1 MSSPLSNLLERS
13 TKFHPEKI
21 AVRYKDEEVS
31 YERFNLLSDRL
42 SATLVHQGVKVGDR
56 VGIYLDKSVE
66 ALLAIF
72 GILKSGACYVPLDP
86 LAPVERQLFV
96 IEDCSLEYL
105 ITSSKKLP
113 QIRQILKSP
122 NPLRHLFV
130 LDLRREGNPGRM
142 EGVPLLF
149 KDEILESTL
158 AISKEPLEE
167 MTDEHLAYIL
177 YTSGSTG
184 RPKGVM
190 ISHQAS
196 LAFID
201 WAYQCFKVQPEDR
214 ISSLAPFHFDLS
226 ILDIF
231 VTIKA
236 GATICV
242 VSQGLSSFPK
252 SLVNFIEQEKISIW
266 YSVPS
271 VLIQLALS
279 GHLRE
284 RDLSHLRTI
293 LFAGEVF
300 PTQYLRMLMEMVPH
314 AHYYNLYGP
323 TETNVCTYYHVKS
336 PPISGKPI
344 PIGKPCEGQK
354 IYIVDE
360 EGSLLKEGEVGQ
372 LYVSGPTLMT
382 GYWNDSDK
390 TDGVMFKN
398 PFSQQEDQ
406 KIYKTGDLVSL
417 NQDGEL
423 DFHGRID
430 HMIKSRGYRI
440 ELGEIESVLYN
451 HPAIKEAVVVGIP
464 DEKIGKTIQAFIVL
478 KEEQSVSEQEI
489 KLFSSQ
495 KLPPYMIPESVTFK
509 TSLPKTSTNKTDR
522 EILIKEGLSEKD

>member
-1 MSSPLSNLLERS
+1 MPSPLSNLLKRS
-13 TKFHPEKI
+13 AELYPEKI

-42 SATLVHQGVKVGDR
+42 CTSLVHQGVKVGDR

-86 LAPVERQLFV
+86 MAPVERQLFV
-96 IEDCSLEYL
+96 IGDCSLEYL

-113 QIRQILKSP
+113 QIQQILKSP
-122 NPLRHLFV
+122 NPLRYLFIM
-130 LDLRREGNPGRM
+130 DLRREGDQGRI

-149 KDEILESTL
+149 KDEILELTL

-167 MTDEHLAYIL
+167 ITDEDLAYIL

-190 ISHQAS
+190 ISHRAS

-201 WAYQCFKVQPEDR
+201 WADQCFKVRPEDR
-214 ISSLAPFHFDLS
+214 VPSLAPFHFDLS
-226 ILDIF
+226 IFDIF

-236 GATICV
+236 AATICLV
-242 VSQGLSSFPK
+242 PQGLSSFPK
-252 SLVNFIEQEKISIW
+252 SLVNFIEKERISIW

-271 VLIQLALS
+271 VLIQLVLS
-279 GHLRE
+279 GHLKE
-284 RDLSHLRTI
+284 RDFSNLRTI

-300 PTQYLRMLMEMVPH
+300 PTRYLRMLMEMVPH

-336 PPISGKPI
+336 LPISEEPI
-344 PIGKPCEGQK
+344 PIGKPCDGQK

-360 EGSLLKEGEVGQ
+360 DGSLVKEGEVGE

-382 GYWNDSDK
+382 GYWNDPEK
-390 TDGVMFKN
+390 TERLMFKN
-398 PFSQQEDQ
+398 LFSGEGDQ

-423 DFHGRID
+423 NFHGRQD

-451 HPAIKEAVVVGIP
+451 HPAIKEAAVVGIS
-464 DEKIGKTIQAFIVL
+464 DK
-478 KEEQSVSEQEI
+478 
-489 KLFSSQ
+489 
-495 KLPPYMIPESVTFK
+495 
-509 TSLPKTSTNKTDR
+509 R
-522 EILIKEGLSEKD
+522 

>member
-1 MSSPLSNLLERS
+1 MTSPLSDLLKRS
-13 TKFHPEKI
+13 TKLHPEKI

-31 YERFNLLSDRL
+31 YERFDFLSDRL
-42 SATLVHQGVKVGDR
+42 CTALVHQGVKLGDR

-86 LAPVERQLFV
+86 LAPVERQLYV

-105 ITSSKKLP
+105 VTSSKKLP
-113 QIRQILKSP
+113 QIRQILKRP
-122 NPLRHLFV
+122 NPLRSLFV
-130 LDLRREGNPGRM
+130 MDLRREGNPGKI
-142 EGVPLLF
+142 EGVPLFF
-149 KDEILESTL
+149 KDEILESTVV
-158 AISKEPLEE
+158 ISEEPPGGV
-167 MTDEHLAYIL
+167 TGEHLAYIL

-190 ISHQAS
+190 ISHRAS
-196 LAFID
+196 LAFIN

-226 ILDIF
+226 IFDIF

-236 GATICV
+236 AATICV

-252 SLVNFIEQEKISIW
+252 SLANFIEQEKISIW

-271 VLIQLALS
+271 VLIQLVLS

-284 RDLSHLRTI
+284 RDLSSLRTV

-323 TETNVCTYYHVKS
+323 TETNVCTSYHVKS
-336 PPISGKPI
+336 LPNPEKPI
-344 PIGKPCEGQK
+344 PIGKPCEGEE

-360 EGSLLKEGEVGQ
+360 EESLLKEGEVGQ

-382 GYWNDSDK
+382 GYWNDSEK
-390 TDGVMFKN
+390 TDRVMFKN
-398 PFSQQEDQ
+398 PFSQKGGQ

-417 NQDGEL
+417 NQDGDL

-440 ELGEIESVLYN
+440 ELGEIESVLYS
-451 HPAIKEAVVVGIP
+451 HPAVREAVVVGIP
-464 DEKIGKTIQAFIVL
+464 NEKIGKTIQAFIVL
-478 KEEQSVSEQEI
+478 KEGQSVSEQEI
-489 KLFSSQ
+489 KFFSSQ

-509 TSLPKTSTNKTDR
+509 NSLPKTSTNKTDR
-522 EILIKEGLSEKD
+522 EILIKEGLCEKN

>member
-1 MSSPLSNLLERS
+1 MSSPLSNLLKRS
-13 TKFHPEKI
+13 TKLHPEKI
-21 AVRYKDEEVS
+21 AIRCKDEEVS

-42 SATLVHQGVKVGDR
+42 CTTLVHQGVKVGDR

-122 NPLRHLFV
+122 NPLRYLFV
-130 LDLRREGNPGRM
+130 MDIKREGDEGRM

-149 KDEILESTL
+149 KDEILESTPT
-158 AISKEPLEE
+158 ISKEPLEE
-167 MTDEHLAYIL
+167 ITDEHLAYIL

-201 WAYQCFKVQPEDR
+201 WADRCFKVRPEDR

-226 ILDIF
+226 IFDIF
-231 VTIKA
+231 ATIKA
-236 GATICV
+236 AATICV
-242 VSQGLSSFPK
+242 VPQGLSSFPK
-252 SLVNFIEQEKISIW
+252 SLANFIEKERISIW

-271 VLIQLALS
+271 VLIQLVLS
-279 GHLRE
+279 GHLKE
-284 RDLSHLRTI
+284 KDLSHLRTI

-336 PPISGKPI
+336 LPISEEPI
-344 PIGKPCEGQK
+344 PIGKPCDGQK
-354 IYIVDE
+354 IYIIDE

-390 TDGVMFKN
+390 TERVMFKN
-398 PFSQQEDQ
+398 PFSQEGDQ

-423 DFHGRID
+423 DFHGRLD

-440 ELGEIESVLYN
+440 ELGEIESVLYT
-451 HPAIKEAVVVGIP
+451 HPAILEAAVVGIP
-464 DEKIGKTIQAFIVL
+464 DEKIGKIIKAFIVL
-478 KEEQSVSEQEI
+478 KEGQSMSEQEV
-489 KLFSSQ
+489 KLFCSQ
-495 KLPPYMIPESVTFK
+495 KLPPYMIPESVAFK
-509 TSLPKTSTNKTDR
+509 RSLPKTSTNKTDR
-522 EILIKEGLSEKD
+522 EILIKEGL